1 MVRKERKGENRT
13 EKWGDQ
19 RKDKANARGQNK
31 SEKDRDQNSC
41 RQSEGRKANKMP
53 VKGKGRERDSK
64 RTERGME
71 MPRGQKENEK
81 IMRRGGEQTKKE
93 KMHIV

>member
-1 MVRKERKGENRT
+1 
-13 EKWGDQ
+13 
-19 RKDKANARGQNK
+19 
-31 SEKDRDQNSC
+31 
-41 RQSEGRKANKMP
+41 MP